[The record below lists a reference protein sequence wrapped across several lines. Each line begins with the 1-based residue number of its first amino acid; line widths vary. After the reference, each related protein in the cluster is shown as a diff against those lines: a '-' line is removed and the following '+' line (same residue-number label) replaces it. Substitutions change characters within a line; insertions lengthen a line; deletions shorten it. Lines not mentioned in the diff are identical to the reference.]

1 MEARK
6 QSLFSDQG
14 ESKPIGRIN
23 VIPIHQSCYK
33 TARDSKASGSILFES
48 KDGNII
54 TALEYMNLFNKHYDR
69 EIGILLFYTHATI
82 TIYGKQL
89 DSLFRDLNKRLV
101 SSINEYD
108 MTVANDAEVDE
119 KQAIVE
125 RIEIRYKDENIDKEI
140 KELKES
146 GFTQYSPSPDG

>member
-6 QSLFSDQG
+6 QSLLTDQG
-14 ESKPIGRIN
+14 ESNPMGRIN

-48 KDGNII
+48 KDGNVI
-54 TALEYMNLFNKHYDR
+54 TAIEYVNLFNTHYER
-69 EIGILLFYTHATI
+69 NVGILLFYTHATI

-89 DSLFRDLNKRLV
+89 DSLFRDLNKRIV

-108 MTVANDAEVDE
+108 RTIANDTEVDE
-119 KQAIVE
+119 KQVIVE
-125 RIEIRYKDENIDKEI
+125 RIEIRYKDDGIGKEI
-140 KELKES
+140 KELREF
-146 GFTQYSPSPDG
+146 GFTKP